1 MHEAQTTQ
9 AQIQL
14 FSRIAARYDLIN
26 RLLSLG
32 QDRRWREIALAQTYV
47 PPRGWLLDVATGTG
61 ETALLAKAHSPQI
74 TVVGVD
80 VTAAM
85 LNMAR
90 RKQGAAAVHWMRGD
104 GLRLP
109 FPNGSFDAAVSV
121 FMMRNVPD
129 VRQAL
134 AEQRRVVREG
144 GRVVC
149 LEMTWPRRFP
159 MSWLFSLYFFG
170 LSPLI
175 GGVISGNLTAYRY
188 LPRSVHRFL
197 SPQEMT
203 QIMEAVGL
211 RDVAWR
217 LLMRGTV
224 MVHWGS
230 VARHTTSRTSRT
242 TP

>member
-1 MHEAQTTQ
+1 MHEEQTRQ
-9 AQIQL
+9 AQVRL

-32 QDRRWREIALAQTYV
+32 QDRRWREVALAQTHL
-47 PPRGWLLDVATGTG
+47 PPRGRLLDVATGTG
-61 ETALLAKAHSPQI
+61 EMALLAKAHFPQA

-85 LNMAR
+85 LTVAR
-90 RKQGAAAVHWMRGD
+90 RKRGAATVHWTRGD

-109 FPNGSFDAAVSV
+109 FPDGSFDAAVSV

-129 VRQAL
+129 VHQAL
-134 AEQRRVVREG
+134 AEQQRVVRAG

-159 MSWLFSLYFFG
+159 MSWLFRLYFFG

-175 GGVISGNLTAYRY
+175 GGLISGNLAAYRY

-197 SPQEMT
+197 SPQEMART
-203 QIMEAVGL
+203 MEAVGL

-217 LLMRGTV
+217 LLMGGTV
-224 MVHWGS
+224 MVHRGS
-230 VARHTTSRTSRT
+230 VARHVTSRTSRIT
-242 TP
+242 H